1 MLIMKKLLNNPQILL
16 IISIILLV
24 ISFISNFN
32 TYNIIGSLLDFATSG
47 CLLFFLYYIF
57 IVLKRHIN
65 LTAINTIV
73 FINFIVLLLIRCV
86 YVAKLFVSIND
97 ISQIF

>member
-1 MLIMKKLLNNPQILL
+1 MKKLLNNPKILL

-32 TYNIIGSLLDFATSG
+32 TYNIIGRLLDFATSG
-47 CLLFFLYYIF
+47 CLLFFLYYNF
-57 IVLKRHIN
+57 IVSKRNIN

-73 FINFIVLLLIRCV
+73 FINFIVVLLIRCV

>member
-1 MLIMKKLLNNPQILL
+1 MKKLLNNPKILLNNPKILL

-47 CLLFFLYYIF
+47 CLILFLYYIF
-57 IVLKRHIN
+57 IFSKRNIIQK
-65 LTAINTIV
+65 T
-73 FINFIVLLLIRCV
+73 LIW
-86 YVAKLFVSIND
+86 D
-97 ISQIF
+97 